1 MQAEEVISH
10 LKTLANPEN
19 VKGMARFGINSHN
32 TLGISLRTLR
42 PLAREMG
49 KDHGLAQQL
58 WDSGIH
64 EARILA
70 SIIGKP
76 ARVTEEQM
84 EVWVEDLDSWDVC
97 DQVCM
102 NLWGKSPYAYQKAHE
117 WSTRQEEFVKRAAFA
132 LMVALAIH
140 DKKAS
145 DERFEEFFPVIKAQ
159 APDNR
164 NFVRKAVNWALR
176 QIGKRNLSLN
186 DMAIATARQ
195 ILDSGVRPARWV
207 AADALRE
214 LTSEKIQTR
223 LRAQTSKPRLRRDR
237 AALPGSR
244 PSFQH

>member
-19 VKGMARFGINSHN
+19 VKGMARFGINPHN
-32 TLGISLRTLR
+32 TLGISLSTLR
-42 PLAREMG
+42 PLAREIG
-49 KDHGLAQQL
+49 KDHDLAQQL

-76 ARVTEEQM
+76 AQVTEEQM
-84 EVWVEDLDSWDVC
+84 EAWVEDIDSWDVC

-117 WSTRQEEFVKRAAFA
+117 WSTREEEFVKRAAFA
-132 LMVALAIH
+132 LMVAVAIH

-145 DERFEEFFPVIKAQ
+145 DERLEEFFPVIKAQ
-159 APDNR
+159 APDSR

-186 DMAIATARQ
+186 AKAIATARQ
-195 ILDSGVRPARWV
+195 ILDSGVKPARWV
-207 AADALRE
+207 ATDALRE
-214 LTSEKIQTR
+214 LTSEKIQSR
-223 LRAQTSKPRLRRDR
+223 LRDR
-237 AALPGSR
+237 ASK
-244 PSFQH
+244 PS